1 MAVAVLAA
9 SLVAALVAAS
19 PVLAPDGCTGVSA
32 ALAAHH
38 CASLRDLFTRAAI
51 VNCSSDPCGCW
62 CSRDDD
68 ADQLCRAN
76 RRSCALCENLC
87 ALPPRAADARGEA
100 LRRLEFSYAFS
111 ANPIDRSG
119 HHEHHE
125 KHWWEPYCA
134 PSSLNMARRL
144 PAYPTAQRMTHCGPL
159 YRRSLQDGSGHP
171 QAVPDPAWSVWR
183 SRIDNCPHCL
193 RLAEGLADVSQLVR
207 AAMRPRGN
215 GEPLRE
221 TVRFLETLG
230 ETDAMW
236 PDVRPCVTCV
246 RVHDRS
252 RPYVATLGPMA
263 SRLAVVVRI
272 PHTHYETQR
281 ARARARWPFCMNE
294 RREERVFQS
303 RGSTCLEFI
312 NFAFGDRI
320 RVGRSARAHTRGAA
334 KSRYTFY
341 KCKSLRHI

>member
-1 MAVAVLAA
+1 MAKRLARREMAVAVLA
-9 SLVAALVAAS
+9 SLVAALAAAS
-19 PVLAPDGCTGVSA
+19 PVLAPNGCTGVSA

-87 ALPPRAADARGEA
+87 ALTPRAADARGEA

-159 YRRSLQDGSGHP
+159 YRCSLQDGSGHP

-221 TVRFLETLG
+221 TVRFLETARRDG
-230 ETDAMW
+230 R
-236 PDVRPCVTCV
+236 DVAGCPSVCDVHA

-252 RPYVATLGPMA
+252 RPYVATWGPMA
-263 SRLAVVVRI
+263 SRVAVGLWLCRCTYST
-272 PHTHYETQR
+272 HTYTTRHR
-281 ARARARWPFCMNE
+281 ARARALA
-294 RREERVFQS
+294 V
-303 RGSTCLEFI
+303 
-312 NFAFGDRI
+312 A
-320 RVGRSARAHTRGAA
+320 
-334 KSRYTFY
+334 
-341 KCKSLRHI
+341 

>member
-1 MAVAVLAA
+1 MNSTASSAGIAPHGETTRAPRMAVAVLAA
-9 SLVAALVAAS
+9 SLVAALAAAS

-207 AAMRPRGN
+207 AAMRPRGKRRAAARN
-215 GEPLRE
+215 CTFSG
-221 TVRFLETLG
+221 
-230 ETDAMW
+230 DARRDGR
-236 PDVRPCVTCV
+236 DVAGCPSVCDV
-246 RVHDRS
+246 
-252 RPYVATLGPMA
+252 
-263 SRLAVVVRI
+263 
-272 PHTHYETQR
+272 R
-281 ARARARWPFCMNE
+281 ARA
-294 RREERVFQS
+294 
-303 RGSTCLEFI
+303 
-312 NFAFGDRI
+312 
-320 RVGRSARAHTRGAA
+320 
-334 KSRYTFY
+334 
-341 KCKSLRHI
+341 

>member
-1 MAVAVLAA
+1 MAAAALAA
-9 SLVAALVAAS
+9 SLVAALAAAS
-19 PVLAPDGCTGVSA
+19 PVLAPNGCTGVSA

-76 RRSCALCENLC
+76 RRSCALCGNLC
-87 ALPPRAADARGEA
+87 AEPPRAADARGEA

-144 PAYPTAQRMTHCGPL
+144 PAYPTAQRMTHCCPL
-159 YRRSLQDGSGHP
+159 YRCSLQDGSGHP

-207 AAMRPRGN
+207 AAMRPRGSRRAAARN
-215 GEPLRE
+215 STFSGG
-221 TVRFLETLG
+221 TLG

-252 RPYVATLGPMA
+252 RPYVAT
-263 SRLAVVVRI
+263 
-272 PHTHYETQR
+272 
-281 ARARARWPFCMNE
+281 
-294 RREERVFQS
+294 
-303 RGSTCLEFI
+303 
-312 NFAFGDRI
+312 
-320 RVGRSARAHTRGAA
+320 
-334 KSRYTFY
+334 
-341 KCKSLRHI
+341 